1 MPKFYITTAIDYV
14 NADPHIGHAYEK
26 VCADA
31 IARWH
36 RLLGEDVFFLTGT
49 DENASKNAQAAREA
63 GINTLEFVTANTG
76 KFRKL
81 CQRLQISNDDFIH
94 TTEKRHVKATQALF
108 KTLFDKGEIYKGSY
122 KGLYCI
128 GCEAFL
134 TEKDLVDGKCPEHE
148 KKPERLEEECYFFKL
163 SNYKDMVTNLLSK
176 EDFVTPDDKRREM
189 LARVRSEGLRD
200 LCVTRPGLTWGIK
213 TPFDREHTVY
223 VWLDALVNYLSALS
237 WPDVKYKHFW
247 PANLHV
253 IGKGINW
260 FHSVIWPAVLTAA
273 EIPLPEHIFVHGYI
287 TVEGKKISKSLGNV
301 IDPFY
306 LIENFGADA
315 LRYHLL
321 REVPFNKDGDFSEE
335 KFKTRYN
342 ADLANDL
349 GNLVSRT
356 LTMVEKYCRG
366 RVPTRGEGEL
376 LQKISLSLTKEL
388 PILMDNLDFS
398 TALECIWKL
407 VSEANRYI
415 EQKAP
420 WNLAKDSSQREGLEM
435 VLYNLL
441 ESLRFIA
448 ILIFP
453 FIPQAALKIWSQLGM
468 EEDLANQRL
477 NNLKVWGG
485 IGAGRRIKKAGPIF
499 PRIGAK

>member
-1 MPKFYITTAIDYV
+1 MSKFYITTAIDYV

-31 IARWH
+31 LARWH

-63 GINTLEFVTANTG
+63 GIDTLKFVTANTA

-94 TTEKRHVKATQALF
+94 TTEERHRKATQALF
-108 KTLFDKGEIYKGSY
+108 KILFHKGEIYKGSY

-134 TEKDLVDGKCPEHE
+134 TEKELLDGQCPEHE
-148 KKPERLEEECYFFKL
+148 KEPEHLEEECYFFKL
-163 SNYKDMVTNLLSK
+163 SNYQEKVTQLLSK
-176 EDFVTPDDKRREM
+176 KGFVVPDDKRKEM
-189 LARVRSEGLRD
+189 LVRVRSGGLRD
-200 LCVTRPGLTWGIK
+200 LCVTRPGLNWGIK
-213 TPFDREHTVY
+213 TPFDKEHTVY
-223 VWLDALVNYLSALS
+223 VWVDALVNYLSALS
-237 WPDVKYKHFW
+237 WPDALYQRFW
-247 PANLHV
+247 PADIHV

-260 FHSVIWPAVLTAA
+260 FHSVIWTAILMAA
-273 EIPLPEHIFVHGYI
+273 EIPLPEQIFVHGYI

-306 LIENFGADA
+306 LMENFGADA

-321 REVPFNKDGDFSEE
+321 REVPFNRDGDFSPE

-356 LTMVEKYCRG
+356 LTMVEKYGQG
-366 RVPTRGEGEL
+366 RVPPKGKGKEL
-376 LQKISLSLTKEL
+376 EETSLSVSREL
-388 PILMDNLDFS
+388 VTLMENLDFS
-398 TALECIWKL
+398 AGLECIWKL
-407 VSEANRYI
+407 VSQANRYI

-420 WNLAKDSSQREGLEM
+420 WDLAKDSSQKKHLEA
-435 VLYNLL
+435 VLYALL

-448 ILIFP
+448 ILISP
-453 FIPQAALKIWSQLGM
+453 FMPQAALKIWNQLGM
-468 EEDLANQRL
+468 EEELSSQRI
-477 NNLKVWGG
+477 NNLKQWGEIKSG
-485 IGAGRRIKKAGPIF
+485 QRIKKAGPLF
-499 PRIGAK
+499 PRIEAE